1 MVEVIISLAM
11 LAVIAIA
18 IAYPV
23 SKADFEHAAWMERM
37 HADRVA
43 SLKKHRERESSLS

>member
-1 MVEVIISLAM
+1 MVEAIISLIV

-23 SKADFEHAAWMERM
+23 SKEAEEHAAWMERM

-43 SLKKHRERESSLS
+43 SLKKHREREASLS